1 MASVI
6 GPLISVP
13 DAADALG
20 LSPARVRLL
29 AANGGL
35 PAQKIG
41 GRWLV
46 ERNGVEKRRSRGSAG
61 GRPFAARNAWAMLSL
76 ASGEDVDQIDS
87 VTRSRLR
94 RLLSF
99 EGLSSLAPRLERRA
113 QVHRY
118 SGHPGE
124 IPYVL
129 ADRRLIA
136 SGVSAAREI
145 GLDLLSASRI
155 WMRSS
160 KGTPCCA
167 LPRLTRTSSSGSS
180 PTKSGMS
187 SSRAV
192 PIRRKRL
199 SLLTSRK
206 MSTRVRERREG
217 ISSDALTGR
226 GDLVAYCVVQ

>member
-1 MASVI
+1 MASAI
-6 GPLISVP
+6 APLISVP

-61 GRPFAARNAWAMLSL
+61 GRPFAPRNAWAVLGL
-76 ASGEDVDQIDS
+76 ASGEEVDQIDS

-99 EGLSSLAPRLERRA
+99 EGLSSLALRLEGRA
-113 QVHRY
+113 EVRHY

-124 IPYVL
+124 ISHVL
-129 ADRRLIA
+129 ADTQLVA
-136 SGVSAAREI
+136 AGVSAAQAI
-145 GLDLLSASRI
+145 GLDLMSGNEADGYVSNSDLDGFVDEHALFSAATVDSNVVLRLVPSDVWAEFLKGRPHASEAAIALDLAEDVDSR
-155 WMRSS
+155 
-160 KGTPCCA
+160 
-167 LPRLTRTSSSGSS
+167 
-180 PTKSGMS
+180 
-187 SSRAV
+187 SRAAGEKLL
-192 PIRRKRL
+192 RRL
-199 SLLTSRK
+199 DS
-206 MSTRVRERREG
+206 
-217 ISSDALTGR
+217 GR
-226 GDLVAYCVVQ
+226 

>member
-1 MASVI
+1 
-6 GPLISVP
+6 LISVP

-61 GRPFAARNAWAMLSL
+61 GRPFAPRNAWAVLNL
-76 ASGEDVDQIDS
+76 ASGEEVDQIDS

-99 EGLSSLAPRLERRA
+99 EGLSTLVPRLERRA
-113 QVHRY
+113 RVHRF

-129 ADRRLIA
+129 ADKRLVA
-136 SGVSAAREI
+136 SGVSAARAA
-145 GLDLLSASRI
+145 GLDLMAGSEADGYISDSDLDGFVQDHALLPAAALDANVVLRVVPGDVWAEFLKGRPHASEAAI
-155 WMRSS
+155 
-160 KGTPCCA
+160 A
-167 LPRLTRTSSSGSS
+167 LDLAEDADSR
-180 PTKSGMS
+180 
-187 SSRAV
+187 SRAAGEKLL
-192 PIRRKRL
+192 RRL
-199 SLLTSRK
+199 GS
-206 MSTRVRERREG
+206 
-217 ISSDALTGR
+217 GR
-226 GDLVAYCVVQ
+226 

>member
-1 MASVI
+1 MASAI
-6 GPLISVP
+6 APLISVP

-46 ERNGVEKRRSRGSAG
+46 ERGGVEKRRSRGSAG
-61 GRPFAARNAWAMLSL
+61 GRPFAPRNAWAVLSL
-76 ASGEDVDQIDS
+76 ASGEEAGQIDS

-99 EGLSSLAPRLERRA
+99 DGLSSLALRLERRA
-113 QVHRY
+113 EVRHY

-124 IPYVL
+124 IRYIL
-129 ADRRLIA
+129 ADKKLVA

-145 GLDLLSASRI
+145 GLDLLSGNEADGYVSDSDLDGFVRDHALLPVAAVDANVVLRLVPDDVWAGFLKGRPHASEAAI
-155 WMRSS
+155 
-160 KGTPCCA
+160 A
-167 LPRLTRTSSSGSS
+167 LDLAEDVDSR
-180 PTKSGMS
+180 
-187 SSRAV
+187 SRAAGE
-192 PIRRKRL
+192 K
-199 SLLTSRK
+199 LLGRIDS
-206 MSTRVRERREG
+206 VR
-217 ISSDALTGR
+217 
-226 GDLVAYCVVQ
+226 

>member
-6 GPLISVP
+6 APLISVS

-46 ERNGVEKRRSRGSAG
+46 ERNGVEKRRLRGSRG
-61 GRPFAARNAWAMLSL
+61 GRPFAARNAWAVLNL
-76 ASGEDVDQIDS
+76 ASGEEVDQIDS

-99 EGLSSLAPRLERRA
+99 EGLSSLAPRLGRRA
-113 QVHRY
+113 QVHRC

-129 ADRRLIA
+129 ADKRLIA
-136 SGVSAAREI
+136 SGVSAARAV
-145 GLDLLSASRI
+145 GLDLLSGNEVDGYVSDADLDEFVRDHALLPAAAVDANVVLRLIPDDVWTEFLKGRPRASEAAI
-155 WMRSS
+155 
-160 KGTPCCA
+160 A
-167 LPRLTRTSSSGSS
+167 LDLAEDVDSR
-180 PTKSGMS
+180 
-187 SSRAV
+187 SRAAGE
-192 PIRRKRL
+192 KLLGRL
-199 SLLTSRK
+199 DS
-206 MSTRVRERREG
+206 VR
-217 ISSDALTGR
+217 
-226 GDLVAYCVVQ
+226 

>member
-1 MASVI
+1 MASAI
-6 GPLISVP
+6 APLISVP

-61 GRPFAARNAWAMLSL
+61 GRPFAPRNAWAVLSL
-76 ASGEDVDQIDS
+76 ASGEGADQVES

-124 IPYVL
+124 ISHLL
-129 ADRRLIA
+129 ADERLVA
-136 SGVSAAREI
+136 SGASAARSI
-145 GLDLLSASRI
+145 GLDLLGSGADGYVSDANIDEFVQEHALFPAAAIDANVILRLVPGDVWVDFLEGQAHAPEAAVALDLAEEPDSR
-155 WMRSS
+155 
-160 KGTPCCA
+160 
-167 LPRLTRTSSSGSS
+167 
-180 PTKSGMS
+180 
-187 SSRAV
+187 SRAAGEELLH
-192 PIRRKRL
+192 RL
-199 SLLTSRK
+199 DSAR
-206 MSTRVRERREG
+206 
-217 ISSDALTGR
+217 
-226 GDLVAYCVVQ
+226 

>member
-1 MASVI
+1 MASAI
-6 GPLISVP
+6 APLISVP

-46 ERNGVEKRRSRGSAG
+46 ERSGVEKRRSRGSAG
-61 GRPFAARNAWAMLSL
+61 GRPFAPRNAWAVLSL
-76 ASGEDVDQIDS
+76 ASGEEVGQIDS

-124 IPYVL
+124 ISHVL
-129 ADRRLIA
+129 ADKRLVA
-136 SGVSAAREI
+136 SGASAARSI
-145 GLDLLSASRI
+145 GLDLLGSGADGYVSVANI
-155 WMRSS
+155 DEFVEEH
-160 KGTPCCA
+160 A
-167 LPRLTRTSSSGSS
+167 LFPAAAIDANVILRL
-180 PTKSGMS
+180 
-187 SSRAV
+187 V
-192 PIRRKRL
+192 PGDVWADF
-199 SLLTSRK
+199 
-206 MSTRVRERREG
+206 VRERAHAPEAAV
-217 ISSDALTGR
+217 AL
-226 GDLVAYCVVQ
+226 DLAEEPDSRSRAAGEELLHRLDSAR

>member
-1 MASVI
+1 MASAI
-6 GPLISVP
+6 APLISVP

-61 GRPFAARNAWAMLSL
+61 GRPFAPRNAWAVLSL
-76 ASGEDVDQIDS
+76 ASGEEVDQIDS

-99 EGLSSLAPRLERRA
+99 EGLSSLALRLERRA
-113 QVHRY
+113 EVHRY

-124 IPYVL
+124 IRHVL
-129 ADRRLIA
+129 ADKRLVA
-136 SGVSAAREI
+136 SGVSAAQEI
-145 GLDLLSASRI
+145 GLDLMSGNEADGYVSASDLDGFVQEHALFSAAAVDSNVVLRLVPGDV
-155 WMRSS
+155 WAEFL
-160 KGTPCCA
+160 KGRPHASEAAIA
-167 LPRLTRTSSSGSS
+167 LDLAEDVDSR
-180 PTKSGMS
+180 
-187 SSRAV
+187 SRASGKDLL
-192 PIRRKRL
+192 RRL
-199 SLLTSRK
+199 D
-206 MSTRVRERREG
+206 RV
-217 ISSDALTGR
+217 
-226 GDLVAYCVVQ
+226 